1 MEQMFEQNVE
11 KENLE
16 AELRVLRSELQ
27 ANTSEI
33 GDWKVIKALEY
44 QLAGQAI
51 PYDMDSL
58 NSERQAVRDRINEI
72 ERKLEAMEWLRKS
85 LGTSNQKS
93 RNPVRAYT
101 SLLKENG

>member
-1 MEQMFEQNVE
+1 MEQNFEQNVE

-44 QLAGQAI
+44 QLTGQNI
-51 PYDMDSL
+51 PYSMEDLSSD
-58 NSERQAVRDRINEI
+58 RQKVRDRINEI
-72 ERKLEAMEWLRKS
+72 EAELSTLEIR
-85 LGTSNQKS
+85 
-93 RNPVRAYT
+93 
-101 SLLKENG
+101 